1 MGDLRVQRL
10 RVEPHTAEPAPR
22 TKRKPMIAA
31 CPECAARYRI
41 DDAKVPARG
50 ARIRC
55 AKCSEIFRVAAPDEP
70 SSAAPAGPEA
80 GPAPGAGAPD
90 RDRLVVVALKDAG
103 AAAATDSALRAW
115 GLETETVRQGGD
127 AMLALERARPRA
139 VVLDAELPGMRGR
152 QICEVVK
159 RNDSLRA
166 IKVILVEDIGEVG
179 PGEEFGP
186 DARRTRTDLSA
197 ALLPLMRKFGL
208 PVEPEGAQAPAF
220 GEEQGEAVRI
230 PAADGLDDERA
241 KAERLARIVVSDIV
255 LYQGPEFE
263 RANRAGTLLEDF
275 CSDLAEGRQL
285 LAERVDE
292 RVCKERDHVQEELV
306 RVAEARRDA

>member
-1 MGDLRVQRL
+1 MARARPRL
-10 RVEPHTAEPAPR
+10 
-22 TKRKPMIAA
+22 KRKPMIAA
-31 CPECAARYRI
+31 CPQCAARYRV

-55 AKCSEIFRVAAPDEP
+55 AKCSEIFRIAAPDESP
-70 SSAAPAGPEA
+70 SAAPTGPQAE
-80 GPAPGAGAPD
+80 PAPGQGVPD
-90 RDRLVVVALKDAG
+90 QDRRVVVALKDTE

-127 AMLALERARPRA
+127 AMLALERTRPRA
-139 VVLDAELPGMRGR
+139 VILDAELPGMRGR

-166 IKVILVEDIGEVG
+166 IKVILVEDFGEVG

-186 DARRTRTDLSA
+186 DARRTRADLA
-197 ALLPLMRKFGL
+197 GALLPLMREFGL
-208 PVEPEGAQAPAF
+208 PVGPEGAQAPAL
-220 GEEQGEAVRI
+220 GKEHDETARA
-230 PAADGLDDERA
+230 PAADGLDAERA

-255 LYQGPEFE
+255 LYQALEFN
-263 RANRAGTLLEDF
+263 RAIRAGTLLEDF
-275 CSDLAEGRQL
+275 RVDLAEGRQL

-306 RVAEARRDA
+306 RVAEERRDA